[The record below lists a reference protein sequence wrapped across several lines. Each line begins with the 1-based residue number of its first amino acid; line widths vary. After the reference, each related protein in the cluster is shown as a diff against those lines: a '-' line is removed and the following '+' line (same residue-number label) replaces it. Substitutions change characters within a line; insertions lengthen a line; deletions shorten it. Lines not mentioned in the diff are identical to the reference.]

1 MGAQLRCCYRCL
13 LTVPKTPPNAAGPS
27 LELLLISCPSCQN
40 AFQRRPSHNQSLCT
54 ASASSSRV
62 RATEVLR
69 APRLGPVAAPSSH
82 ASFSAAGHA
91 RLAPDWLTSAG

>member
-1 MGAQLRCCYRCL
+1 VLLSVSADAAKDPSERGRPQPGAATNQL
-13 LTVPKTPPNAAGPS
+13 PP
-27 LELLLISCPSCQN
+27 CQN

-69 APRLGPVAAPSSH
+69 APRLGPVAEPSSH
-82 ASFSAAGHA
+82 ASVSAAGHA